1 MNLDNIFPLIV
12 PTGFYTERTKKMC
25 HYVLANKAFVLT
37 WVIIDGE
44 EPPEYVTP
52 YLYKTMGRRIPG
64 WETQT
69 FENLRLS
76 INENEISF
84 TQHKMSSD
92 GKRLIFIVFLN
103 ADRLGSSRVLL
114 SHELATAF
122 PNGYY
127 IALPDKT
134 CGLVISKD
142 ITQKELA
149 ETTKMVQ
156 NAYKNATTAIS
167 GVLHN
172 VDEFALPLEWLTPE
186 DEEFSREMTEEI
198 ISLRKGKN

>member
-1 MNLDNIFPLIV
+1 MNIDNIFPLVV
-12 PTGFYTERTKKMC
+12 PISYYNQNTKKMPQ
-25 HYVLANKAFVLT
+25 YKLANEDYILT
-37 WVIIDGE
+37 WVVLQEGE
-44 EPPEYVTP
+44 PMEYVTP
-52 YLYKTMGRRIPG
+52 YLYKTLGRRMPG

-92 GKRLIFIVFLN
+92 GKRIIFIVFLN
-103 ADRLGSSRVLL
+103 ADGMGSSRVLL
-114 SHELATAF
+114 QYELGIAF

-134 CGLVISKD
+134 CGLVIAKD
-142 ITQKELA
+142 ITKKELE

-156 NAYKNATTAIS
+156 KTFKNAETAIS
-167 GVLHN
+167 ANLHEMQ
-172 VDEFALPLEWLTPE
+172 EFALPREWTTP
-186 DEEFSREMTEEI
+186 DDDEFSNEMVEEI
-198 ISLRKGKN
+198 TNLRGK